1 VASAAFVAV
10 TAFASRAGAT
20 ECASTPM
27 PADPPGVKT
36 HARIEKV
43 GARYRATLDI
53 ETTRSRG
60 ERVVEAESCEALA
73 RSTAVVV
80 AMAVA
85 PERDAER
92 DKVSEEPT
100 KEEPR
105 PAAPP
110 PPPPPVAE
118 ERKPERDA
126 APRSATESTP
136 VTVRVE
142 AAADSA
148 LLPSLAIGGGIALG
162 VRATEKLRFE
172 ARAAMFARQE
182 ERAFED
188 RGATFSLA
196 SGGARTCYALTR
208 DVELAPCLGIDVSA
222 VGASGFGAARV
233 GDGTAWIVSPEA
245 LLALRVR
252 LGGPISVVAAAGVL
266 APLSRETFV
275 ITGRGTVHE
284 VPAVL
289 ARGFLG
295 PEVHF

>member
-1 VASAAFVAV
+1 VAAAAFVAV
-10 TAFASRAGAT
+10 TTLASRAGAA

-36 HARIEKV
+36 HAKIEKV

-53 ETTRSRG
+53 ETARSRG
-60 ERVVEAESCEALA
+60 ERVLEAESCEALA

-85 PERDAER
+85 PERDEP
-92 DKVSEEPT
+92 SEEPK
-100 KEEPR
+100 KEEPPPPAPA
-105 PAAPP
+105 PAAPL
-110 PPPPPVAE
+110 VE
-118 ERKPERDA
+118 ERKPERD
-126 APRSATESTP
+126 RTLRTQSESTP
-136 VTVRVE
+136 VTLRVE

-148 LLPSLAIGGGIALG
+148 LLPAVAIGGGLAVG

-172 ARAAMFARQE
+172 ARAAMFGRQE
-182 ERAFED
+182 ERAFDD

-196 SGGARTCYALTR
+196 SGGARACYALTR
-208 DVELAPCLGIDVSA
+208 DVEVSPCLGIDISA

-233 GDGTAWIVSPEA
+233 GDGTAWVVSPEA
-245 LLALRVR
+245 LVAVRLR
-252 LGGPISVVAAAGVL
+252 LGGPISLLAAGGVL

-289 ARGFLG
+289 GRAFFG